1 MNIKANCLKYLILLV
16 LLMTF
21 SLTACAETTDTTA
34 SLTTADDAHSCS
46 YQISVEISNN
56 VEQIETHFVLCTTQ
70 GTNTGVTCPI
80 YDLVDNINNLPSME
94 QTETMNLVKGFNVNI
109 SYIQVYDSSG
119 ILFETWNS
127 WEERSALNAGQYF
140 IQLYLTAIE
149 DSCYIS
155 GYSIFVLNV
164 N

>member
-1 MNIKANCLKYLILLV
+1 MNIKDNRLKYLLLLV

-21 SLTACAETTDTTA
+21 SLTACAETTNTTA
-34 SLTTADDAHSCS
+34 FLTTAEDAHSCS
-46 YQISVEISNN
+46 HQIFVEVSNN
-56 VEQIETHFVLCTTQ
+56 VEQIETHFVLCKTQ
-70 GTNTGVTCPI
+70 GTETGVTCPI
-80 YDLVDNINNLPSME
+80 YDLVENINNLPSIE
-94 QTETMNLVKGFNVNI
+94 QTETMNLVKGFNGSI
-109 SYIQVYDSSG
+109 SDIQVYDSSG

-127 WEERSALNAGQYF
+127 WEERSTLNAGQYF
-140 IQLYLTAIE
+140 IKLSLNAIE